1 VPALVHEQFDLTLQ
15 NEFTIGDGGDF
26 DTVRP
31 TTIEHLRIIDTEGN
45 SLPIDLVG
53 LNTWANI
60 PIKDTV
66 QTFPKY
72 AYYTSSTPLGV
83 LRLSG
88 IPVAGGN
95 KLAMISAKPITDLP
109 ALTAEVSFP
118 PGYDRAIR
126 LGLALELA
134 PEYGKDVTAVMA
146 AQYAQARK
154 VLKRINSLS
163 RNRDLEMDPGL
174 TYEARGN
181 DVYSGPGG

>member
-1 VPALVHEQFDLTLQ
+1 
-15 NEFTIGDGGDF
+15 
-26 DTVRP
+26 
-31 TTIEHLRIIDTEGN
+31 
-45 SLPIDLVG
+45 
-53 LNTWANI
+53 
-60 PIKDTV
+60 
-66 QTFPKY
+66 
-72 AYYTSSTPLGV
+72 
-83 LRLSG
+83 
-88 IPVAGGN
+88 VAGGN

-174 TYEARGN
+174 TY
-181 DVYSGPGG
+181 